1 MSDVPPT
8 EGSSREAKAE
18 LQVSF
23 ASFLVSLGR
32 TALEHLGDMP
42 ETESRADLDL
52 ARQTIDLLAI
62 LQDKTKGNLDA
73 EEARL
78 LESMLYEL
86 RMRYVKR
93 ASASKA

>member
-1 MSDVPPT
+1 MPDVSPS
-8 EGSSREAKAE
+8 ESSPREPKAE

-32 TALEHLGDMP
+32 TALEHLGDVP
-42 ETESRADLDL
+42 ETEARADLDL

-62 LQDKTKGNLDA
+62 LQEKTQGNLDP

-78 LESMLYEL
+78 IESMLFEL

-93 ASASKA
+93 AGASRP

>member
-1 MSDVPPT
+1 MSDVSPT
-8 EGSSREAKAE
+8 DGSPREGKAE

-93 ASASKA
+93 AGASKA

>member
-1 MSDVPPT
+1 MSEASPSD
-8 EGSSREAKAE
+8 SSPREPKAE

-23 ASFLVSLGR
+23 ASFMVSLGR
-32 TALEHLGDMP
+32 TALEHLGDVP
-42 ETESRADLDL
+42 ETEGRTDLDL

-62 LQDKTKGNLDA
+62 LQEKTKGNLDA
-73 EEARL
+73 EETRL

-93 ASASKA
+93 AGASKA

>member
-1 MSDVPPT
+1 MSDASPT
-8 EGSSREAKAE
+8 ASSPREPKAE

-42 ETESRADLDL
+42 ETEPRADLDL

-73 EEARL
+73 EETRL

-93 ASASKA
+93 AGASKP

>member
-1 MSDVPPT
+1 MSDVSPT
-8 EGSSREAKAE
+8 DGSPRENKAE

-93 ASASKA
+93 AGASKA

>member
-1 MSDVPPT
+1 MSDASPS
-8 EGSSREAKAE
+8 ESSPREPVAK

-32 TALEHLGDMP
+32 TALEHLGDVP
-42 ETESRADLDL
+42 ETEARADLDL

-62 LQDKTKGNLDA
+62 LQDKTKGNLDT

-93 ASASKA
+93 AGASKA

>member
-1 MSDVPPT
+1 MSDVSSSESSPR
-8 EGSSREAKAE
+8 GSTAK

-32 TALEHLGDMP
+32 TALEHLGDVP
-42 ETESRADLDL
+42 ETEARADLDL

-62 LQDKTKGNLDA
+62 LQEKTNGNLDA

-93 ASASKA
+93 AGASKA

>member
-1 MSDVPPT
+1 MSDESPS
-8 EGSSREAKAE
+8 ESSPREPKAE

-32 TALEHLGDMP
+32 TALEHLGDVP
-42 ETESRADLDL
+42 ETEGRTDLDL

-62 LQDKTKGNLDA
+62 LQEKTKGNLDA
-73 EEARL
+73 EETRL

-93 ASASKA
+93 AGASKA

>member
-1 MSDVPPT
+1 MSDASPSD
-8 EGSSREAKAE
+8 SSPREPKAE

-32 TALEHLGDMP
+32 TALEHLGDVP
-42 ETESRADLDL
+42 ETEGRTDLDL

-62 LQDKTKGNLDA
+62 LETKTKGNLDA
-73 EEARL
+73 EETRL

-93 ASASKA
+93 ANASKA